1 MKPVHRLRSLLK
13 SMPKTSYPKDQ
24 IRVLLLE
31 NIHPEAAA
39 RFHGESFQVE
49 MLSSSLD
56 EEELSKRIETVHLLG
71 IRSKT
76 RVTEAVL
83 LHARRLWA
91 IGCYCIGTDQV
102 DLATARRRGIA
113 VFNAPYSNTRSVA
126 ELIIGEI
133 IMLLRRVFEKS
144 QKLHQ
149 KKWDKN
155 AEGSYEVRGKT
166 LGIVGYGHIG
176 SQVSILAEALG
187 MDVIYYDIADKL
199 PMGTARSVHSLEAL
213 LARAGIVTLHVP
225 EDKSTIDMIAAPQ
238 FALMKKG
245 GYLLN
250 ASRGKVVNL
259 ADLREALVSGHLAGA
274 AIDVFPNEPTGNDQP
289 FESVLQGLPNVI
301 LTPHVGG
308 STLESQEDIARKT
321 SEKLITYMN
330 NGGTAGSVNFPEV
343 QLPLL
348 KDQHRVLH
356 IHQNVPGVIAEFNNV
371 FSQHRINIE
380 GQYLRTQE
388 DIGYVVTDVNQM
400 PRREILDDL
409 KKIAATIRVRV
420 LY

>member
-1 MKPVHRLRSLLK
+1 MKSVHRLRSLLK
-13 SMPKTSYPKDQ
+13 SMPKTSYPKNQ
-24 IRVLLLE
+24 IRILLLE
-31 NIHPEAAA
+31 NIHSEAAA
-39 RFHGESFQVE
+39 RFNTESFQVE

-102 DLATARRRGIA
+102 DLATARRRGVA

-126 ELIIGEI
+126 ELVIGEI

-155 AEGSYEVRGKT
+155 TAGSYEVRGKT

-187 MDVIYYDIADKL
+187 MTVIYYDVADKL
-199 PMGTARSVHSLEAL
+199 PMGTARSTPSLEAL
-213 LARAGIVTLHVP
+213 LARADIVTLHVP
-225 EDKSTIDMIAAPQ
+225 EDKNTIDLIAAPQ
-238 FALMKKG
+238 LALMKKG

-259 ADLREALVSGHLAGA
+259 VDLREALMSDHLAGA
-274 AIDVFPNEPTGNDQP
+274 AIDVFPYEPTGNDQL

-301 LTPHVGG
+301 LTPHIGG

-330 NGGTAGSVNFPEV
+330 NGGTVGSVNFPEV

-400 PRREILDDL
+400 PRREILEDL

>member
-1 MKPVHRLRSLLK
+1 
-13 SMPKTSYPKDQ
+13 MPKTSYPKDQ

-31 NIHPEAAA
+31 NIHSEAAA
-39 RFHGESFQVE
+39 RFNAESFQVE
-49 MLSSSLD
+49 MLSASLD

-102 DLATARRRGIA
+102 DLATARRCGIA

-126 ELIIGEI
+126 ELVIGET

-155 AEGSYEVRGKT
+155 AEGSHEVRGKT

-187 MDVIYYDIADKL
+187 MDVIYYDVADKL
-199 PMGTARSVHSLEAL
+199 PMGTARSMHSLEAL
-213 LARAGIVTLHVP
+213 LARGDIISLHVP
-225 EDKSTIDMIAAPQ
+225 EDKNTIDMIAAPQ
-238 FALMKKG
+238 LALMKKG

-259 ADLREALVSGHLAGA
+259 ADLREALVNGHLAGA
-274 AIDVFPNEPTGNDQP
+274 AIDVFPGEPTGNDQL

-301 LTPHVGG
+301 LTPHIGG

-330 NGGTAGSVNFPEV
+330 NGGTVGSVNFPEV

-388 DIGYVVTDVNQM
+388 
-400 PRREILDDL
+400 
-409 KKIAATIRVRV
+409 
-420 LY
+420 

>member
-31 NIHPEAAA
+31 NIHPEAVA
-39 RFHGESFQVE
+39 RFHNESFQVE
-49 MLSSSLD
+49 ALSTSLG
-56 EEELSKRIETVHLLG
+56 EEELCKRIETVHLLG
-71 IRSKT
+71 LRSKT
-76 RVTEAVL
+76 RITGRVL
-83 LHARRLWA
+83 LHARRLLA

-102 DLATARRRGIA
+102 DLATARRCGVA

-126 ELIIGEI
+126 ELVIGEM

-149 KKWDKN
+149 KKWAKSS
-155 AEGSYEVRGKT
+155 EGCYEVRGKT
-166 LGIVGYGHIG
+166 LGIIGYGHIG

-187 MDVIYYDIADKL
+187 MDVIYFDVVEKL
-199 PMGTARSVHSLEAL
+199 PIGTARSVHSLEEL
-213 LARAGIVTLHVP
+213 LARADIVTLHVP
-225 EDKSTIDMIAAPQ
+225 EDKTTTNMIAAPQ
-238 FALMKKG
+238 LALMRNG
-245 GYLLN
+245 SHLLN

-274 AIDVFPNEPTGNDQP
+274 AIDVFPNEPAGNDQP

-301 LTPHVGG
+301 LTPHIGG
-308 STLESQEDIARKT
+308 STLESQQDIARKT

-330 NGGTAGSVNFPEV
+330 NGGTVGSVNFPEV

-371 FSQHRINIE
+371 FSLHGINIE

-388 DIGYVVTDVNQM
+388 DIGYVVADVNQL